1 MRLEAWKGIL
11 ETKGLRVN
19 VKKTRVMIT
28 SKNTEKLTE
37 EGKFPLAV
45 WRKSVGSNSILCQF
59 CRCQVKDV
67 KVLGKLSKKQV

>member
-1 MRLEAWKGIL
+1 
-11 ETKGLRVN
+11 
-19 VKKTRVMIT
+19 MIT

-67 KVLGKLSKKQV
+67 KVLGKLSKSKFKCQKCENQLEDKPEIVQVWN

>member
-1 MRLEAWKGIL
+1 
-11 ETKGLRVN
+11 
-19 VKKTRVMIT
+19 MIT